1 MEKFEYYTQY
11 KDLDELRTFDPDLA
25 KELKEARSEIKSS
38 EEIDI
43 YDDLETFADHEIV
56 EGWYYDSLNV
66 DLSNYKIYHGAPRIY
81 DFIDLKGVGK
91 AIANTWDESYHYLSP
106 SGKVAEFY

>member
-66 DLSNYKIYHGAPRIY
+66 DLSNYEIYHGAPRIY
-81 DFIDLKGVGK
+81 DFIDLKGLGK

>member
-43 YDDLETFADHEIV
+43 YDDLEAFADHEIV

-66 DLSNYKIYHGAPRIY
+66 DLSNYKIYHGVPRIY
-81 DFIDLKGVGK
+81 DFIDLKGLGK
-91 AIANTWDESYHYLSP
+91 AMANTWDESCHYLSP